1 MINPFSCN
9 VTNIMTQIITIL
21 ILNSRYVC
29 QRNAE
34 EGRTLNRLWHSML
47 EYISLDMT
55 YYRNP
60 ILINFKTIHTP
71 GV

>member
-1 MINPFSCN
+1 
-9 VTNIMTQIITIL
+9 MTQIMTIP

-34 EGRTLNRLWHSML
+34 ERRTLYRLWHTML
-47 EYISLDMT
+47 EHISLDMT
-55 YYRNP
+55 YYRNQ